1 MRYTGAAL
9 SGILYPSGPE
19 SEGGKTRYVNRMNK
33 RETGPAYESAAARFL
48 ETKGYRILERN
59 YRCRFG
65 EVDLIAQEGNTI
77 VFCEVKFRRDLR
89 VGHPLEAVDLRKQH
103 RISKCA
109 LCYLTENRLSG
120 QECRFDV
127 VGICGEE
134 ITLIRNAFEYVE

>member
-1 MRYTGAAL
+1 
-9 SGILYPSGPE
+9 
-19 SEGGKTRYVNRMNK
+19 MNK
-33 RETGPAYESAAARFL
+33 RETGTAYESAAARFL

-65 EVDLIAQEGNTI
+65 EVDLIAQEGDAI

-89 VGHPLEAVDLRKQH
+89 AGHPLEAVDLRKQR

-109 LCYLTENRLSG
+109 LCYLTEKRLSG

-134 ITLIRNAFEYVE
+134 TILIRNAFEYVE